1 MDFFLGEEKMA
12 KEKEIDM
19 SRKQQQ
25 VYEKSLSSIIKKV
38 EESKHKAITTVNKLL
53 IELYWYIGESITE
66 LQEKSKWGDGVVE
79 KLSQD
84 LRMQYPNQSG
94 FSVRNLWNMKRFYRT
109 YRRCEKLQA
118 LPAEISWTNNVVI
131 LDKTKTIEEKEF
143 YLKMCLKERWS
154 SRELLRQI
162 DSAYYERF
170 MLSQKPE
177 KLMEIEQSK
186 LPVIAQDIHKHLRDE
201 YVLEFLDLSET
212 FSEKELRKAILD
224 NLRDFFLEFGK
235 NLSFVGEEY
244 PLVID
249 NEEFRVDLLFFHR
262 ELKCLIPIEL
272 KIGEFK
278 PEYIGKMQFYLA
290 ALDELIKLPK
300 ENPSVGL
307 ILCRSKKQGIVRF
320 ALSKAYKPIKIS
332 SFTTK
337 LPDKKLI
344 QRRLEMIKIP
354 EKFLIQ
360 KDNGKKES

>member
-1 MDFFLGEEKMA
+1 MSKKKG
-12 KEKEIDM
+12 IDILK
-19 SRKQQQ
+19 KQQQ
-25 VYEKSLSSIIKKV
+25 DYEKSLSSIIKKV

-53 IELYWYIGESITE
+53 IELYWYIGKTITE
-66 LQEKSKWGDGVVE
+66 LQERSKWGDGVVE

-84 LRMQYPNQSG
+84 LRIKYPKQSG
-94 FSVRNLWNMKRFYRT
+94 FSARNLWDCKRFYLA
-109 YRRCEKLQA
+109 YRDSPKLR
-118 LPAEISWTNNVVI
+118 PVVAEIHWTNNLI
-131 LDKTKTIEEKEF
+131 LLNYTKSIEEKEF
-143 YLKMCLKERWS
+143 YIKMAIKECWS
-154 SRELLRQI
+154 KRELRRQI

-177 KLMEIEQSK
+177 KLVRMEQSK
-186 LPVIAQDIHKHLRDE
+186 LPVSAQDIHRHLKDE

-244 PLVID
+244 PLIID
-249 NEEFRVDLLFFHR
+249 NEEFRVDLLFFQR

-272 KIGEFK
+272 KIGDFK
-278 PEYIGKMQFYLA
+278 PEYVGKMQFYLA
-290 ALDELIKLPK
+290 ALDELVKLPE
-300 ENPSVGL
+300 ENPSIGL

-344 QRRLEMIKIP
+344 QQRLEMIKLP
-354 EKFLIQ
+354 EKFLMRKGNRKQITD
-360 KDNGKKES
+360 KHEN